1 MKYRTKS
8 YTQVDLL
15 HGPIFASLFRFA
27 IPIFFS
33 SVFQQLYNTMD
44 TVIVGHTLGDT
55 SLAAIGA
62 ATPVYDL
69 LIGFALG
76 MGNGLSM
83 VTARSYGQKDGE
95 LLKRSVA
102 VSVAIG
108 AGITLVI
115 TLGTRIALFP
125 FLELLHTPAEII
137 AEAHSYI
144 SVITLFTGVMFAYN
158 LCAGILRA
166 IGNSFTPL
174 LFLILSS
181 VLNVVLDLLFITQF
195 HMGIKGA
202 AAATVA
208 AQAVSV
214 ILCLIYI
221 GKHAA
226 LLVPSRKHFKAG
238 KELYKEMA
246 AQGFSVG
253 FMNCLVSAGSAV
265 LQAGINDLGYLVIA
279 GHTSARK
286 LYQFCMMPFFGMVS
300 AINTFVAQNYGA
312 NRPDRIRRA
321 VKSVYQYNALAAAV
335 ITMVL
340 SVLAPFMVQ
349 MVSGSSEPVVLQNGA
364 MYLRVVA
371 PFYFVLGVVNATRL
385 SLQAIGQKI
394 LPIMSSIM
402 ELLGKIL
409 FTIIFI
415 PKFGY
420 MAVVFCEPVIWCF
433 MAVELLLAFWLNPY
447 IKSGRKDKHNPGM
460 GKC

>member
-8 YTQVDLL
+8 NTQIDLL
-15 HGPIFASLFRFA
+15 HGPIFSSMLRFA

-44 TVIVGHTLGDT
+44 TVIVGHTLGET

-83 VTARSYGQKDGE
+83 VTARSFGLQDQE

-102 VSVAIG
+102 ASMVIG
-108 AGITLVI
+108 AGITLLI
-115 TLGTRIALFP
+115 TLGSRIGLLP
-125 FLELLHTPAEII
+125 FLALLHTPTEIM

-158 LCAGILRA
+158 LCAGILQA
-166 IGNSFTPL
+166 IGNSVMPL

-181 VLNVVLDLLFITQF
+181 VLNVVLDLLFITRF
-195 HMGIKGA
+195 HMGIEGA
-202 AAATVA
+202 AAATVV

-214 ILCLIYI
+214 VLCVIYI
-221 GKHAA
+221 LKKAEV
-226 LLVPSRKHFKAG
+226 LVPSWKHFKAE
-238 KELYKEMA
+238 KQLYKEMT
-246 AQGFSVG
+246 AQGFSMG
-253 FMNCLVSAGSAV
+253 LMNCFVSAGSAV

-279 GHTSARK
+279 GHTAARK

-300 AINTFVAQNYGA
+300 AVNTFVAQNYGA
-312 NRPDRIRRA
+312 NRPDRIRKA
-321 VKSVYQYNALAAAV
+321 VKYAYLYDVLVTGIITVLLFALAPA
-335 ITMVL
+335 
-340 SVLAPFMVQ
+340 MVQ
-349 MVSGSSEPVVLQNGA
+349 LVSGSKESVVLRNGA
-364 MYLRVVA
+364 LYLRVVA
-371 PFYFVLGVVNATRL
+371 PFYLVLGVVNATRMA
-385 SLQAIGQKI
+385 LQAIGQKI
-394 LPIMSSIM
+394 LPILSSVM
-402 ELLGKIL
+402 ELAGKIL

-415 PKFGY
+415 PKFQY

-433 MAVELLLAFWLNPY
+433 MAVELLFAFWMNPY
-447 IKSGRKDKHNPGM
+447 IKSGRRKSGA
-460 GKC
+460 GI